1 MRARSRLILAC
12 LAMPLIA
19 GCAATAKESGP
30 GSVDRE
36 ILRAQRGGD
45 GTLKEL
51 EAAREEVTKAQ
62 GANGDTDAGRR
73 RRGSLWTDQQADMYL
88 DNKARQVGDILRI
101 NLNEDIEGTLSADS
115 QATREASQTREVGA
129 FAGLTDLLA
138 SRIQEFDPDE
148 GIETNSQNELEGSG
162 EVSRDASLSGTVTA
176 VVTKIFPN
184 GNFRIRGQRSVTVND
199 ERHHFLVS
207 GIVRPQDISP
217 DNVVPSN
224 RVANARVKLVG
235 QGVIGR
241 QQEEG
246 WMTERLHRVW
256 PF

>member
-1 MRARSRLILAC
+1 MSARSKLILVG
-12 LAMPLIA
+12 LMLPLIA
-19 GCAATAKESGP
+19 GCAATAKQSDR

-45 GTLKEL
+45 STLKEL
-51 EAAREEVTKAQ
+51 EAARQEVTKAQ

-73 RRGSLWTDQQADMYL
+73 RRGSLWTDQQADLYR

-101 NLNEDIEGTLSADS
+101 NLNEDIEGNLSADT
-115 QATREASQTREVGA
+115 QAAREASQTREVGA
-129 FAGLTDLLA
+129 FAGLTDLLS
-138 SRIQEFDPDE
+138 SRIREFQPDE

-162 EVSRDASLSGTVTA
+162 EVNRDASLSGTVTA

-199 ERHHFLVS
+199 ERHHFLVA
-207 GIVRPQDISP
+207 GIVRPEDISP

-224 RVANARVKLVG
+224 HVANARVKLVG
-235 QGVIGR
+235 QGVIDR
-241 QQEEG
+241 QQSEG
-246 WMTERLHRVW
+246 WMSERLHRVW

>member
-19 GCAATAKESGP
+19 GCAATAKESGR

-88 DNKARQVGDILRI
+88 DNKARQVGDILRV
-101 NLNEDIEGTLSADS
+101 NLNEDIEGTLSAES

-129 FAGLTDLLA
+129 FAGLTDLRLRRFLVLVVVGRTPTFVA
-138 SRIQEFDPDE
+138 VAYAGTR
-148 GIETNSQNELEGSG
+148 
-162 EVSRDASLSGTVTA
+162 LSDGVLGQFA
-176 VVTKIFPN
+176 LVVTVLTL
-184 GNFRIRGQRSVTVND
+184 GSVAVYATRDRI
-199 ERHHFLVS
+199 L
-207 GIVRPQDISP
+207 
-217 DNVVPSN
+217 
-224 RVANARVKLVG
+224 ARLDR
-235 QGVIGR
+235 I
-241 QQEEG
+241 
-246 WMTERLHRVW
+246 
-256 PF
+256 